1 MSMNNI
7 NQNLILHQDEQT
19 LQPLSEAC
27 HLHQNEVVKYF
38 CRSPDC
44 MKGLCWVCI
53 LDHSR
58 HDFVAANDMAALEI
72 KSIVRQAQRLCK
84 K

>member
-1 MSMNNI
+1 
-7 NQNLILHQDEQT
+7 
-19 LQPLSEAC
+19 
-27 HLHQNEVVKYF
+27 
-38 CRSPDC
+38 

-84 K
+84 KQDKQLKEIRSLTEAKL